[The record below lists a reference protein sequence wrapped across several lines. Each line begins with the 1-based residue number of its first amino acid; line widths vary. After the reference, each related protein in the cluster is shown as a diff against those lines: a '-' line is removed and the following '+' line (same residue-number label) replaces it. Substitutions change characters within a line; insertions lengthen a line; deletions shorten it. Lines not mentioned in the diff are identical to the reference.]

1 MCITYDDAISN
12 GSKRKNVMKK
22 NKILEEGKGGKRSE
36 K

>member
-12 GSKRKNVMKK
+12 GSKCKNVMKK
-22 NKILEEGKGGKRSE
+22 KKKFEEGKGGKRSG